1 MIDEV
6 EADGWYLHRQ
16 RGSHRQ
22 FKHPSK
28 KGTVTIAGKP
38 SKDLSDA
45 MVQSIRRQAQ
55 GRYYGR

>member
-6 EADGWYLHRQ
+6 LIDGWYLHRQ

-22 FKHPSK
+22 FKHPTK

-38 SKDLSDA
+38 SKDLSDD
-45 MVQSIRRQAQ
+45 MVKSIREQMK
-55 GRYYGR
+55 GK